1 MMRVTW
7 ACPQGDNHDP
17 MSFDDFLIPLLSF
30 MIMDV
35 HIKLAMKLVYLLHIA
50 SLLGPSP
57 NASPGDGKLMG
68 SD

>member
-1 MMRVTW
+1 MT
-7 ACPQGDNHDP
+7 P